1 MGLLSHNNG
10 CSMAYVVILFPFKI
24 FKQNP
29 FIETFASFLFVDGSL
44 VIARTTKMP
53 VMKNFKL

>member
-1 MGLLSHNNG
+1 
-10 CSMAYVVILFPFKI
+10 MAYVVILFPFKI